1 MTIQD
6 LGQGPISF
14 LSMALISVP
23 LSLLFVGFLAT
34 TREKTPPKAFES
46 LLTIWQGLTLT
57 SLSLYLSS
65 FLAVFGPD
73 GRGGQFVD
81 AANFISGCV
90 LLLCLVIGGFAQ
102 ILKAAR
108 WVSRRVE
115 SKNYCG
121 TGGRSGS
128 VETNISEP

>member
-1 MTIQD
+1 
-6 LGQGPISF
+6 
-14 LSMALISVP
+14 MALISVP
-23 LSLLFVGFLAT
+23 LSLLFVRFLAT
-34 TREKTPPKAFES
+34 TREKTLPKAFDS

-73 GRGGQFVD
+73 GRGGQFVA
-81 AANFISGCV
+81 AANLASGCV
-90 LLLCLVIGGFAQ
+90 LLLCLLIGVFVQ

-108 WVSRRVE
+108 WFSRKVGA
-115 SKNYCG
+115 KNYCG